1 LPLELADARMALH
14 TSLARFGDVTG
25 ARAELEPA
33 RAIFS
38 RLGATTRRDAIEA
51 ELEQLVEGP
60 ATPRPPPVYRT
71 DR

>member
-25 ARAELEPA
+25 ARAKLEPA

-51 ELEQLVEGP
+51 ELGQLVVGP
-60 ATPRPPPVYRT
+60 APTGPSTV
-71 DR
+71 

>member
-1 LPLELADARMALH
+1 MPLELADARMALR

-25 ARAELEPA
+25 ARAELERA

-38 RLGATTRRDAIEA
+38 RLGGTTRRDATEA

-60 ATPRPPPVYRT
+60 APATGPSTV
-71 DR
+71 